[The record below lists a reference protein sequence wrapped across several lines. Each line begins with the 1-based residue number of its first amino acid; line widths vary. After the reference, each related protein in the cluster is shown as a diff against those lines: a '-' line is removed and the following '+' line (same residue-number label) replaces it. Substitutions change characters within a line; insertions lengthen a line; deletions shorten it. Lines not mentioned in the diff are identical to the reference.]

1 MAKRVSK
8 TDMRQT
14 ELQKTIMSMSG
25 RYTAYEIFMD
35 WIECSALAISNAL
48 DQFHGKLWRDR
59 EEKFSLVMQK
69 YTPEEQAKFPEMLAW
84 LIEELEDN
92 PRDVLGEV
100 FMRSGMGSDAGGQF
114 FTPFNISQCMSELTV
129 SIPKEGEKISMAEP
143 SCGSGGSIIAAAV
156 SLQKRGVNYQK
167 CMKVVA
173 QDLDWR
179 CVYMCYVQL
188 SYMGIDAVCVQ
199 GDTLLD
205 PYHKGYP
212 KGRTL
217 RTPANMGALMI

>member
-143 SCGSGGSIIAAAV
+143 SCGSGGSIIAAE
-156 SLQKRGVNYQK
+156 
-167 CMKVVA
+167 
-173 QDLDWR
+173 
-179 CVYMCYVQL
+179 VYESSSSGSRLAMRIYV
-188 SYMGIDAVCVQ
+188 
-199 GDTLLD
+199 
-205 PYHKGYP
+205 
-212 KGRTL
+212 L
-217 RTPANMGALMI
+217 RTAVLYGNRCRVRTGRHFNGSVQSGISG

>member
-8 TDMRQT
+8 QDMRQT
-14 ELQKTIMSMSG
+14 EIQKAILAMSG

-35 WIECSALAISNAL
+35 WIECVALALSNSVHL
-48 DQFHGKLWRDR
+48 IHDQLWQER
-59 EEKFSLVMQK
+59 EDKFTTIMKK
-69 YTPEEQAKFPEMLAW
+69 YTHEEQQEFPEMLAW
-84 LIEELEDN
+84 LIEELEDD

-114 FTPFNISQCMSELTV
+114 FTPFNISQMMAELSVT
-129 SIPKEGEKISMAEP
+129 PPEEGEKVRLNEP
-143 SCGSGGSIIAAAV
+143 SCGSGGGIIAAAL
-156 SLQKRGVNYQK
+156 SLKEKGVNYQK

-188 SYMGIDAVCVQ
+188 SYMGIDAICVQ
-199 GDTLLD
+199 GDTLID
-205 PYHKGYP
+205 PYRKGYP
-212 KGRTL
+212 ERRTL
-217 RTPANMGALMI
+217 RTPAHMGVIV